1 MIGHVEQL
9 LKNEI
14 GVSGFLDW
22 LGRRFPLVGEMEN
35 TPQDPEWHGEGNV
48 RIHTEMV
55 LTELLKDLPNQPDLS
70 KDHIH
75 ALVIGAALHDIGKTR
90 VTREKEIAGKV
101 RIVSPRHAET
111 GRSYS
116 ALPLAGFED
125 VNDTVFGWALGI
137 VGYHHHPRKLISGR
151 ISKGKFARIARSVPL
166 RLLEIFEYADIRG
179 RICSD
184 PVEQLETVD
193 LFRLEA
199 EAMSYWEND
208 PYTGWLGRI
217 KNEFEIADPKQ
228 SSYVLETAVHLFEN
242 GEIQTLEEAIGKTW
256 DTRSNHGR
264 LIILCGPSGAGKST
278 WIEKHRA
285 DIGRVVSLDDL
296 RVEVSG
302 KRDRQADNGKV
313 QQLAKER
320 LKEGLRAKETVV
332 YDATTLRTDGR
343 ASLVSLAHQYHAAS
357 EIVRFAVDPDEL
369 NRRNRTRRHQVPSK
383 VLDRQLDRF
392 QWPDLWEAQ
401 RVSTMRHPL

>member
-1 MIGHVEQL
+1 MIKHVEQL

-22 LGRRFPLVGEMEN
+22 LARHFPLIDELED

-55 LTELLKDLPNQPDLS
+55 LTELLKDLPNHADLS
-70 KDHIH
+70 TDHIH
-75 ALVIGAALHDIGKTR
+75 ALIIGAALHDIGKTR
-90 VTREKEIAGKV
+90 VTREKELAGKV

-125 VNDTVFGWALGI
+125 VNDTVYEWTLGI
-137 VGYHHHPRKLISGR
+137 IGYHHHPRKLISGR
-151 ISKGKFARIARSVPL
+151 ISKGKFARIARSIPL

-179 RICSD
+179 RICAD
-184 PVEQLETVD
+184 PTEQLETVD

-199 EAMSYWEND
+199 ESMGYWEND
-208 PYTGWLGRI
+208 PYAGWLDRI
-217 KNEFEIADPKQ
+217 ENEFEITAPEE
-228 SSYVLETAVHLFEN
+228 SSYVFDAAKHLFEN

-256 DTRSNHGR
+256 DTRSSHGR
-264 LIILCGPSGAGKST
+264 LIILCGPSGSGKSR
-278 WIEKHRA
+278 WIQNH
-285 DIGRVVSLDDL
+285 DSDRVVSLDDL
-296 RVEVSG
+296 RIEISG
-302 KRDRQADNGKV
+302 RRDRQADNGKV
-313 QQLAKER
+313 AQLAKER
-320 LKEGLRAKETVV
+320 LKEGLRAKETII

-343 ASLVSLAHQYHAAS
+343 SSLVSLAHQYHSAS
-357 EIVRFAVDPDEL
+357 GIVRFAVDPDEL
-369 NRRNRTRRHQVPSK
+369 NRRNRSRRHQVPSK

-401 RVSTMRHPL
+401 RVITHRWSSS